1 MGASSTKPIPQDA
14 TGSQRNLLEAQN
26 AEAAETNERRKAAVT
41 QMARQRMM
49 LIEMSG
55 GYTPGPLGGPVA
67 GFLPH
72 APALELEDLVEK
84 HEVRPAPTPLCC
96 PAATGT
102 CALLLTPEK
111 EKATEGAL
119 SRLLQHTRPPAG
131 RAAPLPAQDRPHQ
144 FQGAAGP
151 SKDGGRSAGFAGG
164 AALGFGA
171 GVMKDPPKNIFGPNT
186 AVSPDMYPEFH
197 RARTG

>member
-72 APALELEDLVEK
+72 APALELEELVEK
-84 HEVRPAPTPLCC
+84 HEVRPAPAP
-96 PAATGT
+96 PGS
-102 CALLLTPEK
+102 P
-111 EKATEGAL
+111 
-119 SRLLQHTRPPAG
+119 TRPLVPTNQPTPARAPAPSLGLHPGAAPTTRRASASPAG
-131 RAAPLPAQDRPHQ
+131 TRTRRRRVSSPQAR
-144 FQGAAGP
+144 GV
-151 SKDGGRSAGFAGG
+151 GRS
-164 AALGFGA
+164 
-171 GVMKDPPKNIFGPNT
+171 PT
-186 AVSPDMYPEFH
+186 
-197 RARTG
+197 